1 MQLNYTENARQVL
14 KLAEKA
20 AKQGGHRY
28 IGSEH
33 LLLALVREP
42 VGTAGAILRENHVE
56 EQRLLELIGELVA
69 PEVEVSKDAKEWSPR
84 AKSILRESEEMAH
97 FF

>member
-14 KLAEKA
+14 RLAEKA

-33 LLLALVREP
+33 LLTALVQEQE
-42 VGTAGAILRENHVE
+42 GTAGAILRSCGRTTWRSRSCWN
-56 EQRLLELIGELVA
+56 
-69 PEVEVSKDAKEWSPR
+69 
-84 AKSILRESEEMAH
+84 
-97 FF
+97 

>member
-14 KLAEKA
+14 RLAEKA

-33 LLLALVREP
+33 LLTALVQEP
-42 VGTAGAILRENHVE
+42 RKGRQVRSCGRTTWRSRSCWN
-56 EQRLLELIGELVA
+56 
-69 PEVEVSKDAKEWSPR
+69 
-84 AKSILRESEEMAH
+84 
-97 FF
+97 

>member
-14 KLAEKA
+14 RLAEKA

-33 LLLALVREP
+33 LLTALVQEP
-42 VGTAGAILRENHVE
+42 GRDGRCDPAGEPRGGAEAAGTDRRAGSTGGGR
-56 EQRLLELIGELVA
+56 GEAFERMVA
-69 PEVEVSKDAKEWSPR
+69 KGKEYSSGKR
-84 AKSILRESEEMAH
+84 RNGT

>member
-14 KLAEKA
+14 RLAEKA

-33 LLLALVREP
+33 LLTALVQEQE
-42 VGTAGAILRENHVE
+42 GTAGASTGGGR
-56 EQRLLELIGELVA
+56 GEAFERMVA
-69 PEVEVSKDAKEWSPR
+69 KGKEYSSGKR
-84 AKSILRESEEMAH
+84 RNGT

>member
-1 MQLNYTENARQVL
+1 MLRLAR
-14 KLAEKA
+14 EKA

-33 LLLALVREP
+33 LLTALVQEQE
-42 VGTAGAILRENHVE
+42 GTAGAILRENHVE
-56 EQRLLELIGELVA
+56 EQKLLELIGEAGSTGGGRGEAFERMVA
-69 PEVEVSKDAKEWSPR
+69 KGKEYSSGKR
-84 AKSILRESEEMAH
+84 RNGT

>member
-14 KLAEKA
+14 RLAEKA

-33 LLLALVREP
+33 LLTALV
-42 VGTAGAILRENHVE
+42 
-56 EQRLLELIGELVA
+56 Q
-69 PEVEVSKDAKEWSPR
+69 
-84 AKSILRESEEMAH
+84 
-97 FF
+97 